1 MNCYDFELKISE
13 YIEGELKQIA
23 REEFSQHKE
32 NCQNCEQKLVDISRM
47 MENLPKLTQVTT
59 SSQFEQNLQDRIRE
73 IDNLGSSV
81 WQRLMK
87 IKPVG
92 LEPVPA
98 LGFVLAMVMIIGAS
112 YFLLNQD
119 VLPDIDLNKLSTQ
132 SQQNSF
138 QNFKPTIVSP
148 KQHLPSMA
156 DSETSGKSNTKH
168 LDKQI
173 QLVGGKK

>member
-1 MNCYDFELKISE
+1 MKCYDFELNISA
-13 YIEGELKQIA
+13 YIEGELKQTV
-23 REEFSQHKE
+23 RQDLSRHKE
-32 NCQNCEQKLVDISRM
+32 NCQNCAQKLVDISKM

-73 IDNLGSSV
+73 IDNLGPSF
-81 WQRLMK
+81 WKRIMK

-119 VLPDIDLNKLSTQ
+119 VLPDIDLNKLSKQ

-138 QNFKPTIVSP
+138 QKIKPTIISP

-156 DSETSGKSNTKH
+156 DSDTSGKSNTKN
-168 LDKQI
+168 LDKRIQI
-173 QLVGGKK
+173 VGRK